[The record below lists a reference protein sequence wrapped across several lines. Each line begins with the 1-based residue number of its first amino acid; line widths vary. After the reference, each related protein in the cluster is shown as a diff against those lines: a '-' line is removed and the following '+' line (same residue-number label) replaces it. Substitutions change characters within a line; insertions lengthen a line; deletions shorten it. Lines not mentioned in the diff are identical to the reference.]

1 MSKIIQVS
9 QLNIANESHPIIKDL
24 SIEIEKGEF
33 VSLTGPTGSGK
44 STVLKYLSQLID
56 PTLEVSGE
64 YQLKEKDAYSYNPVE
79 LRQTVS
85 YFFQTPS
92 LFGETVRDN
101 LVFPYEIRNEDFD
114 ESKAYRMLKNV
125 DLPESYLDKSI
136 RSLSGGERQRV
147 ALIRNLMYDP
157 EVLLLDEIT
166 SALDRKTREII
177 WKELLDYRK
186 SHNTTILMISHLD
199 EDHELSDRA
208 IDLPR
213 LNNNITE
220 ESEGDDND
228 GQ

>member
-1 MSKIIQVS
+1 MSNIIQVS

-24 SIEIEKGEF
+24 SFEIDKGEF
-33 VSLTGPTGSGK
+33 ISLTGPSGSGK

-56 PTLEVSGE
+56 PTLEVSGA

-101 LVFPYEIRNEDFD
+101 LSFPYEIRNEDFD

-136 RSLSGGERQRV
+136 RSLSGGERQRI
-147 ALIRNLMYDP
+147 AIIRNLMYDP

-166 SALDRKTREII
+166 SALDAKTRDIV
-177 WKELLDYRK
+177 WKGLLDYRET
-186 SHNTTILMISHLD
+186 HNTTIIMISHLD
-199 EDHELSDRA
+199 EDHELSSRV
-208 IDLPR
+208 IELPR
-213 LNNNITE
+213 LNNQIPE
-220 ESEGDDND
+220 ESEGDDD
-228 GQ
+228 HE